1 MYKENIHIT
10 SFIFLQGTNDKPAFD
25 PWDSHIVCVS
35 GEMEGEQNLKA
46 VLISIVVP
54 THRHGDTYM
63 YIKQV
68 GKKRKRKKKENSK
81 TH

>member
-25 PWDSHIVCVS
+25 PWDSHGARRTESQSCP
-35 GEMEGEQNLKA
+35 
-46 VLISIVVP
+46 LISIVVP

-68 GKKRKRKKKENSK
+68 GKKRKREKKENSK